1 LQSYTTDPLRPP
13 EIRLNLLAEK
23 IDSDTMGRVVYSFA
37 WRPLVSHVYVN
48 QWRGCIFVFVQS
60 LFVFVGQTLTTVDGV
75 RLARDIMGD
84 EYRGAVQL
92 FNSVDP

>member
-37 WRPLVSHVYVN
+37 
-48 QWRGCIFVFVQS
+48 
-60 LFVFVGQTLTTVDGV
+60 
-75 RLARDIMGD
+75 
-84 EYRGAVQL
+84 
-92 FNSVDP
+92 